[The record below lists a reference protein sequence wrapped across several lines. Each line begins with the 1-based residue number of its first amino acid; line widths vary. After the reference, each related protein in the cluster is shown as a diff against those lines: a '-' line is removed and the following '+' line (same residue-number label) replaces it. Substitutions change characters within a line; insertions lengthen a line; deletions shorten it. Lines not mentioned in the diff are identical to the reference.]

1 MLKNMYPFVAALL
14 SLIIAQLLKPIFYYI
29 TKKEWDISSISQSG
43 GFPSSHS
50 ALVSAL
56 TLAVGLQESFS
67 STLFAITAAFS
78 VVVIYDAA
86 NVRYYSGLNI
96 KIVKQL
102 IKDIKA
108 QTDIELQDP
117 VYYSKIKEVLGHR
130 WFEVFGGIILVVIIA
145 YLMYYLR

>member
-1 MLKNMYPFVAALL
+1 MFNSMYPFWSFVISVAIAQLAKPLWAVACGGKPNIRLIFASGGMPSSHTAGVAALC
-14 SLIIAQLLKPIFYYI
+14 
-29 TKKEWDISSISQSG
+29 
-43 GFPSSHS
+43 
-50 ALVSAL
+50 VS
-56 TLAVGLQESFS
+56 VGLQESFS

-96 KIVKQL
+96 KVVKQL

-130 WFEVFGGIILVVIIA
+130 WFEVFGGIILGVIIA